1 VAGRTHRSFPHRE
14 DRPQGG
20 GYSAFG
26 AKKDGEDVIRTMSAS
41 PRLIKIALET
51 TRSTFD

>member
-1 VAGRTHRSFPHRE
+1 MCGPVAGRNHRCFPHRE

-26 AKKDGEDVIRTMSAS
+26 AKEGGEDVTGNNAAS
-41 PRLIKIALET
+41 PRFT
-51 TRSTFD
+51 PDRV